1 MAAKHRNLV
10 VHLTDGGTE
19 GIPVKST
26 YRVPDLSGLEYLVVD
41 AVDKSQ
47 VVIPIK
53 LISKLHLKPPT

>member
-1 MAAKHRNLV
+1 MAVRCRTLT

-19 GIPVKST
+19 GIPVKTS
-26 YRVPDLSGLEYLVVD
+26 YRVPDLTGLEYLVVD

-53 LISKLHLKPPT
+53 TIAKIHLKPPT